1 MYKIRVLRK
10 LGWTS
15 ILLILATLFFLFP
28 IYWMVTSSFKEM
40 TIAIRIP
47 PEWFPLTPTLS
58 NFVTLF
64 GGQYPVW
71 RWLFNSI
78 FTAVATALLVVLVSS
93 MAAYSLAKIRFK
105 SSKPLFGMMI
115 GAMTLPNTLLIIPLF
130 VIFSSHNLNNTYL
143 GLILPVLG
151 WPYGVFLLRQFM
163 MSLPSGIIEA
173 GKIDGCTEINV
184 FLRVVIP
191 LSKPGLATLGI
202 FTFVRSWND
211 YVWQLVMLSSRE
223 MYTMPLAVR
232 IISQMEFS
240 TNYGVAMTGA
250 LVATLPVLILFLA
263 FQKYFTKGITMGA
276 VKG

>member
-1 MYKIRVLRK
+1 
-10 LGWTS
+10 
-15 ILLILATLFFLFP
+15 
-28 IYWMVTSSFKEM
+28 
-40 TIAIRIP
+40 
-47 PEWFPLTPTLS
+47 
-58 NFVTLF
+58 
-64 GGQYPVW
+64 
-71 RWLFNSI
+71 
-78 FTAVATALLVVLVSS
+78 
-93 MAAYSLAKIRFK
+93 
-105 SSKPLFGMMI
+105 
-115 GAMTLPNTLLIIPLF
+115 
-130 VIFSSHNLNNTYL
+130 
-143 GLILPVLG
+143 
-151 WPYGVFLLRQFM
+151 VFLLRQFM